1 MKIVKFG
8 ESNHYDFIES
18 FLGEDVLELYK
29 LRLNENYRN
38 NFNPESK
45 VRNINDLNDSINLA
59 FCWADT
65 PEGHDFWSNK
75 HRIMYNDLN
84 DLTNSNLL

>member
-1 MKIVKFG
+1 MKIVKLG

-29 LRLNENYRN
+29 LRFNENYRN
-38 NFNPESK
+38 SFNPESK
-45 VRNINDLNDSINLA
+45 VRSINDLDNSINLA
-59 FCWADT
+59 FRWDET
-65 PEGHDFWSNK
+65 PEGHEFWSNK

-84 DLTNSNLL
+84 ELINSNLL